1 MDALRTIGRAPMQ
14 TVRPQDLTAT
24 YAHPRKSLADLEQRG
39 VVHKVA
45 HGYYCLVPPEENP
58 ATWMP
63 VLEAAAAGVATA
75 KWGEAATVLMGLSAA
90 RIHGAL
96 PRAVGV
102 ATVAVP
108 AGHRP
113 IRLTDREAT
122 IRFIYRDVAALDAV
136 RVETELGPTLVTTPA
151 QTALDLA
158 REPEILQKPDL
169 TATLKAVLAHA
180 SLEEVAAIAA
190 SQGRTQ
196 AALRRIRQV
205 ADQ

>member
-1 MDALRTIGRAPMQ
+1 MLQGKEESRMDALRTIGRAPMQ

-96 PRAVGV
+96 PAQS
-102 ATVAVP
+102 
-108 AGHRP
+108 
-113 IRLTDREAT
+113 
-122 IRFIYRDVAALDAV
+122 ALP
-136 RVETELGPTLVTTPA
+136 LWQYLQG
-151 QTALDLA
+151 TA
-158 REPEILQKPDL
+158 P
-169 TATLKAVLAHA
+169 
-180 SLEEVAAIAA
+180 S
-190 SQGRTQ
+190 G
-196 AALRRIRQV
+196 
-205 ADQ
+205 